1 MQRRE
6 LLRMLLTLV
15 ATPTLLPLGSAS
27 VSAQESTPD
36 GPPGQPPAQ
45 PMLPSGPTSAPAAA
59 PATPPEAGSSSP
71 APAAAFPSPLPGE
84 IAQGPIPNNIVGLNV
99 ARLHQPL
106 YIWAASD
113 LVNANGGDWGYLTV
127 VWTIQDRAAPMAEYN
142 LQLFLDRCFEF
153 HVQPIVRVATKF
165 EAKREP
171 TVPGQPAVKP
181 NPQGAEGTWMR
192 PDWDEPQKWRD
203 FFERGR
209 WPTRHAWIVVGNE
222 PNLGREW
229 GGEVDAAGY
238 ARYLAHF
245 LDVFAGAPRFDVVS
259 GALDISNTTALPV
272 MQDALEFLDEMGK
285 AVPGIFERLP
295 AWASNPYSVPGQGPG
310 ARYTHLAYET
320 ELDRIGREMPVLI
333 TEAGHLQTGDEQ
345 EIARFYAQA
354 FRDWMADPKVIAATP
369 LFWHPDRNDFWMF
382 ELDKR
387 GAFVHKSPTYE
398 LLRRIPRIAG
408 SPEFT
413 VTIENTARTTPFE
426 VVVAE
431 PAPDDGPDDAKAA
444 STVGESD
451 GDEPDAARLESSGTP
466 RTPGEPTIAV
476 SPAGGVETAGR
487 TPNMQQGVQARG
499 DPVLELR
506 VANTEGQGARL
517 RAAPSLTA
525 ELIAVLPDGAIVQA
539 IGQERVVAEEGWRQ
553 VRAPDGIVGW
563 IASELLVPARSATE

>member
-1 MQRRE
+1 MRRRD
-6 LLRMLLTLV
+6 LLRALLALTV
-15 ATPTLLPLGSAS
+15 GPALLPLGSATA
-27 VSAQESTPD
+27 SAQQGESTPV
-36 GPPGQPPAQ
+36 
-45 PMLPSGPTSAPAAA
+45 PMQPSGGAPVPSAA
-59 PATPPEAGSSSP
+59 PSGAP
-71 APAAAFPSPLPGE
+71 APAPAHGSPGEGPAVTFPAPLPGE
-84 IAQGPIPNNIVGLNV
+84 IAQGPIPNNIVGLNI

-127 VWTIQDRAAPMAEYN
+127 VWTMQDRDGPMAEYN
-142 LQLFLDRCFEF
+142 FQLFLDRCFEF
-153 HVQPIVRVATKF
+153 HVQPIVRVATTF

-171 TVPGQPAVKP
+171 TVPGQRAVKP

-192 PDWDEPQKWRD
+192 PDWDEPRKWRD

-245 LDVFAGAPRFDVVS
+245 LDVFADAPRFDVVS

-272 MQDALEFLDEMGK
+272 MQDALEFLDQM
-285 AVPGIFERLP
+285 AATVPGIFERLP

-310 ARYTHLAYET
+310 VRYTHLAYEA

-345 EIARFYAQA
+345 EIARFYAEA
-354 FRDWMADPKVIAATP
+354 FRDWMADPKVVAATP

-398 LLRRIPRIAG
+398 LMRRLPRIAG
-408 SPEFT
+408 SAEYA
-413 VTIENTARTTPFE
+413 VTIKNTARVIPFE
-426 VVVAE
+426 AIATEAPSDDEASPVAE
-431 PAPDDGPDDAKAA
+431 RLPSGDERSADPEAAGAGPDATQAPLAEPRAPVPPPADAGA
-444 STVGESD
+444 
-451 GDEPDAARLESSGTP
+451 
-466 RTPGEPTIAV
+466 AV
-476 SPAGGVETAGR
+476 SPSSTS
-487 TPNMQQGVQARG
+487 PDVQARAAA
-499 DPVLELR
+499 VVELR
-506 VANTEGQGARL
+506 VTNTAGQGARL
-517 RAAPSLTA
+517 RVAPSLAA
-525 ELIAVLPDGAIVQA
+525 EPIAVLPEGAVVQGF
-539 IGQERVVAEEGWRQ
+539 GQERVDDDERWRQ
-553 VRAPDGIVGW
+553 VRAPDGSVGW
-563 IASELLVPARSATE
+563 IASSLLAPAADVD

>member
-6 LLRMLLTLV
+6 LLRMLLTL
-15 ATPTLLPLGSAS
+15 AAAPSLLPLGSAS
-27 VSAQESTPD
+27 VSAQES
-36 GPPGQPPAQ
+36 PPAGAPSQPPAQ
-45 PMLPSGPTSAPAAA
+45 PMLPSGSPPAPAAA
-59 PATPPEAGSSSP
+59 PATPPESGSPSP
-71 APAAAFPSPLPGE
+71 APVVPFPAPLPGE

-127 VWTIQDRAAPMAEYN
+127 VWTMQDREAPMAEYN
-142 LQLFLDRCFEF
+142 LQMFLDRCFEF

-192 PDWDEPQKWRD
+192 PDWDEPKKWRD

-238 ARYLAHF
+238 ARYLARF

-272 MQDALEFLDEMGK
+272 MQDALEFLDEMSK

-295 AWASNPYSVPGQGPG
+295 AWASNPYSVPGLGPG
-310 ARYTHLAYET
+310 ARYTHLAYEA
-320 ELDRIGREMPVLI
+320 ELDRIGRELPVLI

-345 EIARFYAQA
+345 EIARFYALA
-354 FRDWMADPKVIAATP
+354 FRDWMADPKVVAATP

-382 ELDKR
+382 ELDRR

-408 SPEFT
+408 SPEYA

-426 VVVAE
+426 VAVAVE
-431 PAPDDGPDDAKAA
+431 PPADETLDPSAGRSPTAADADAGPEAGAVQPDGIPRAPGEPRAIAA
-444 STVGESD
+444 STDDAGSAVRTSNGQ
-451 GDEPDAARLESSGTP
+451 GD
-466 RTPGEPTIAV
+466 
-476 SPAGGVETAGR
+476 
-487 TPNMQQGVQARG
+487 VQARG
-499 DPVLELR
+499 GPVVELR
-506 VANTEGQGARL
+506 IANTDGQDARL
-517 RAAPSLTA
+517 RAAPSRA
-525 ELIAVLPDGAIVQA
+525 ADLIAVLPDGAVVQA
-539 IGQERVVAEEGWRQ
+539 IGLERVVTEESWRQ
-553 VRAPDGIVGW
+553 VRAPDGSVGW
-563 IASELLVPARSATE
+563 IASDLLAPVAE